1 MFKITANAVP
11 ITVEDSRAHN
21 YGLRGGDCLA
31 HLDLAFRFY
40 SLTDDV
46 HGVLGQTYRSSYVNR
61 LDVSA
66 RMPVMGGER
75 AFAASGLCRH
85 RLPRRPVRARPQ
97 CRRARRC
104 LGRAHRR

>member
-46 HGVLGQTYRSSYVNR
+46 HGVLGQ
-61 LDVSA
+61 
-66 RMPVMGGER
+66 R
-75 AFAASGLCRH
+75 AD
-85 RLPRRPVRARPQ
+85 LPEQLREP
-97 CRRARRC
+97 ARRVREDARH
-104 LGRAHRR
+104 GR